1 MMVQTEKPFYEP
13 GEQVNGK
20 VFIQIG
26 QAVTA
31 KDLTIEIKGKEK
43 SKFRKFR
50 MVEDGHAEP
59 GEP

>member
-1 MMVQTEKPFYEP
+1 MVQTEKPFYGP

-26 QAVTA
+26 TAVNA

-43 SKFRKFR
+43 AKFRNYR
-50 MVEDGHAEP
+50 MEPDGPPEEN
-59 GEP
+59 GS